1 MKMQALLKTL
11 SVMLVLSTS
20 VAAAVDPAAA
30 PRGGGTLAVR
40 GALLHTGSGDP
51 IVDGGVLVED
61 GRITQVGPFA
71 SLSLPAGVTVLRA
84 AVVTPGLIDA
94 RSTAGLTGMLNVPHD
109 QDMLDHTASVQ
120 PELRALD
127 AYNPQD
133 ELVAY
138 LRSLGVTALHT
149 GFAPGPPLSGQTMIV
164 KTRGTTADEA
174 ALVPSAAVA
183 VTLSPP
189 KGFGGATEL
198 FTTRAKTVAVLRQ
211 DLIKAREYR
220 DKLAAAGR
228 DRKVTAPDRDLHLET
243 LARVLDGELALLVT
257 AHRVRDIANAL
268 RLKQE
273 FGLRLW
279 LDGAAEAHQLLPEL
293 RAAGVPVLLHPP
305 MARSTGELENAAFT
319 TAGLLQQ
326 AGVPFAFTSGYE
338 SYVPKVRV
346 VLFEAA
352 IAAGHG
358 LDRLATLEALT
369 IGAARLLGVA
379 DRIGSL
385 EVGKDGDLA
394 LYDGDPFEYTTHCV
408 GTVIEGRVVS
418 DIVR

>member
-1 MKMQALLKTL
+1 MTRLALWTL
-11 SVMLVLSTS
+11 MSVMLARPAS
-20 VAAAVDPAAA
+20 PAAA
-30 PRGGGTLAVR
+30 DPVSTPRTGGTLAVR
-40 GALLHTGSGDP
+40 GALLHTGSGAP
-51 IVDGGVLVED
+51 IVDGGVLVEN

-71 SLSLPAGVTVLRA
+71 SLSLPAGVTVLRS

-109 QDMLDHTASVQ
+109 QDMLDHAASVQ
-120 PELRALD
+120 PALRALD

-164 KTRGTTADEA
+164 KTRGATADEA
-174 ALVPSAAVA
+174 ALVPAAAVA

-189 KGFGGATEL
+189 KGFGGAGEL
-198 FTTRAKTVAVLRQ
+198 FTTRAKTVALLRQ
-211 DLIKAREYR
+211 DLIRAREYR

-228 DRKVTAPDRDLHLET
+228 DRKATAPDRDLHLET

-257 AHRVRDIANAL
+257 AHRMRDIANAL

-293 RAAGVPVLLHPP
+293 KAAEVPVLLHPP
-305 MARSTGELENAAFT
+305 MARPTGELENAAYT
-319 TAGLLQQ
+319 TAGLLRQ

-408 GTVIEGRVVS
+408 GTVIEGQVVS